1 MLPSPVDGIL
11 SDLIFPP
18 ACHCEHR
25 PTPVLGAPHQPPTM
39 GAAGRSEN
47 GGSCLPLT
55 LTLHGPFLSS
65 RGSGVLERFS
75 KGLLDEQT
83 NEAGRQESMT
93 PHRSVQFIKSS
104 VEAASNLYFFFFFN
118 PNPLVLIMEWL

>member
-25 PTPVLGAPHQPPTM
+25 PTPVLGAPHQPPTV

-47 GGSCLPLT
+47 RGSCLPPT
-55 LTLHGPFLSS
+55 LMLHGPFLPS
-65 RGSGVLERFS
+65 RGEWGGEVQQRLI
-75 KGLLDEQT
+75 KWT
-83 NEAGRQESMT
+83 NE
-93 PHRSVQFIKSS
+93 
-104 VEAASNLYFFFFFN
+104 
-118 PNPLVLIMEWL
+118 